1 MIAAIK
7 DMNVLRA
14 VNTLSIHAYLKSQ
27 GWSREDDLGER
38 GVIYQSESGVEV
50 FAPGSDKL
58 GDYAESVEAVLS
70 AIASSEDRDELA
82 VLRDLAT
89 SDRDLLRFR
98 APQAD
103 DDGSIDLNTGVD
115 LVQQSRDALLAAAC
129 STVSAQ
135 RYYRSGSNTKANDY
149 LKTVKLGQTEKGSFV
164 ITLYSPVPPQLETG
178 QQTLWPEQ
186 DLATEPFGRQV
197 TRTLANAVDSLISA
211 IAEVGRGADIGA
223 FERAVTRGVSANLCA
238 SIARFV
244 AQGQGLDF
252 SLTWARTRP
261 SSTEPRHRA
270 VFSPS
275 DAEVLGEAARV
286 LKNKGSFNN
295 EVLEGVFTGLNR
307 DISSV
312 NGRVKLKTFVEGQVR
327 TVSMVLPPEL
337 YSIATDAHNSRSSI
351 RLEGDLEFEGQRW
364 YLKTPRNLEVIEE
377 RETDE

>member
-1 MIAAIK
+1 MTAVIK
-7 DMNVLRA
+7 DMDALRA

-58 GDYAESVEAVLS
+58 GDYAESVEAVLT
-70 AIASSEDRDELA
+70 AIAATEDRDELA
-82 VLRDLAT
+82 VFRDLAS

-135 RYYRSGSNTKANDY
+135 RYYRSGSNTRANEY

-178 QQTLWPEQ
+178 QQMLWPEHGN
-186 DLATEPFGRQV
+186 EPFGRQV
-197 TRTLANAVDSLISA
+197 THTLANAFDALISA

-223 FERAVTRGVSANLCA
+223 FERAVARGVSANLCA
-238 SIARFV
+238 AIGRFV
-244 AQGQGLDF
+244 AEGQGLDF

-261 SSTEPRHRA
+261 LSTEPRHRA

-295 EVLEGVFTGLNR
+295 EVLEGYFTGLNR

-312 NGRVKLKTFVEGQVR
+312 DGRVKLKTFVEGQAR
-327 TVSMVLPPEL
+327 TVSVVLPPEL
-337 YSIATDAHNSRSSI
+337 YSKATEAHNSKLAI

-364 YLKTPRNLEVIEE
+364 YLKTPRNFEVIEE
-377 RETDE
+377 KETDE